1 MPKAAS
7 PHDTPV
13 MQQYARAKRDHP
25 GCMVFFRL
33 GDFYELFYDDA
44 KEASKLLGLTLTAR
58 TKSPPIPMAGVPVRS
73 VDLYLRKLLR
83 MGRRVAV
90 CEQMQDPAQA
100 KGLVDREVTRVVTP
114 GTLTEDAVLD
124 ARENNYLAAAVPG
137 PGGAAGIA
145 WVDLST
151 GEFLVED
158 LPRGKLADALARVDP
173 AECLVPE
180 GSPGNWRAALGQPA
194 PGAGASG
201 AGAAASFEEA
211 VRSAVR
217 GAVTP
222 APDWSFEGGSAARA
236 LREHFGTA
244 DLRGFGV
251 EGEGPSVGAAGA
263 VLQYLRETQK
273 TSLGHLR
280 RLAVRREEDR
290 LVLDRVTLRSLEIV
304 QNLRD
309 GERTGTL
316 LEAVDRTVTAP
327 GARALRGW
335 LVAPL
340 RDASAIGTR
349 LDAVEELAGD
359 GALRAALR
367 AALSGVRD
375 LERLAARAATG
386 RAGARDLAAL
396 RESAA
401 ALPGLRDVLG
411 RARSPLLAGARE
423 RCDPL
428 GDVHDLLARALADDP
443 PAGLKEGGILRAGY
457 DAEVDELRAA
467 GRDGRSWLAELQA
480 REAARAG
487 IPGLRVGYN
496 SVFGYYL
503 ETSRGQAA
511 KAPADWERRQS
522 LKGAERFVTPELKA
536 LERKILGAEDRVR
549 ALEYERF
556 VAIREQV
563 AAAVPRIQAAAG
575 AVALADAAGSLA
587 ETAAEGG
594 WVRPEV
600 DGGLVLEAKDS
611 RHPVVE
617 AALRGERFV
626 PNDLRLGGDAPP
638 LALITGPNMSGKSVY
653 LRQAALLVVLAQ
665 AGSFVPAAS
674 ARVGLVDRVFTRVGA
689 SDDLAAGRSTF
700 MVEMSETAAILHNAT
715 ERSLVLL
722 DEVGRGTSTFDGVS
736 LAWAVTEHL
745 AAKVKARTLF
755 ATHYHELTELA
766 ALVPGVRNLHCAVR
780 EWKDGIV
787 FLRRIEE
794 GGTDRSY
801 GLHVAKLAGI
811 PKEVVARAAEVLR
824 GLEQSTEAMER
835 GLSGKG
841 ARGAA
846 QLPLFTAAA
855 PPREDPLLG
864 EIRDTDPES
873 LSPKEAHARLREW
886 VERLRKG

>member
-25 GCMVFFRL
+25 GCLVFFRL
-33 GDFYELFYDDA
+33 GDFYELFYEDA
-44 KEASKLLGLTLTAR
+44 KEASRLLGLTLTTR
-58 TKSPPIPMAGVPVRS
+58 TKDPPIPMAGVPVRS
-73 VDLYLRKLLR
+73 VDLHLRRLLR
-83 MGRRVAV
+83 LGKRVAV
-90 CEQMQDPAQA
+90 CEQMQDPAGA
-100 KGLVDREVTRVVTP
+100 KGLVDREVVRVVTP
-114 GTLTEDAVLD
+114 GTITEDAVLE
-124 ARENNYLAAAVPG
+124 ARENNFLAAAVPG
-137 PGGAAGIA
+137 RGGSAGIA

-158 LPRGKLADALARVDP
+158 LPREKLADALARVDP
-173 AECLVPE
+173 SEVLVPE
-180 GSPGNWRAALGQPA
+180 AAA
-194 PGAGASG
+194 AAEVE
-201 AGAAASFEEA
+201 AAASFHET
-211 VRSAVR
+211 VRAAVR

-222 APDWSFEGGSAARA
+222 FPDWAFEPATAARS
-236 LREHFGTA
+236 LREHLGTA

-251 EGEGPSVGAAGA
+251 DGEGPSVGAAGA
-263 VLQYLRETQK
+263 VLQYLRDTQR
-273 TSLGHLR
+273 TSMAHIR
-280 RLAVRREEDR
+280 RLAVHREEDR

-309 GERTGTL
+309 GERAGTL
-316 LEAVDRTVTAP
+316 LEAMDRTVTAM
-327 GARALRGW
+327 GARRLRAW

-340 RDASAIGTR
+340 RDRAAIGER
-349 LDAVEELAGD
+349 LDAVDELARD
-359 GALRAALR
+359 GGLRAALR
-367 AALSGVRD
+367 GTLAGVRD

-386 RAGARDLAAL
+386 RANARDLAAL
-396 RESAA
+396 RESSA
-401 ALPGLRDVLG
+401 ALPGLREVLG
-411 RARSPLLAGARE
+411 RAKSGPLAAATD

-428 GDVHDLLARALADDP
+428 ADLLDLLSRALADDP
-443 PAGLKEGGILRAGY
+443 PLGLKDGGLLRQGF

-467 GRDGRSWLAELQA
+467 GRDGRSWLAGLQEK
-480 REAARAG
+480 EAARSG
-487 IPGLRVGYN
+487 IPNLRIGFN
-496 SVFGYYL
+496 AVFGYYL
-503 ETSRGQAA
+503 EASRGQAA

-536 LERKILGAEDRVR
+536 LERKILGAEDRAK

-556 VAIREQV
+556 LEVRGTV

-575 AVALADAAGSLA
+575 AVADADALASLA
-587 ETAAEGG
+587 EAAVEGG

-600 DGGLVLEAKDS
+600 DGGLVLEAKDA

-617 AALRGERFV
+617 AALRDERFV
-626 PNDLRLGGDAPP
+626 PNDVRLGGDMPP

-653 LRQAALLVVLAQ
+653 LRQAALLVVMAQ
-665 AGSFVPAAS
+665 AGSFVPAAA

-700 MVEMSETAAILHNAT
+700 MVEMSETAAILHGAT

-766 ALVPGVRNLHCAVR
+766 ALVPGVRNLHCSVR

-811 PKEVVARAAEVLR
+811 PRDVVARAAEVLH

-835 GLSGKG
+835 GLVKG
-841 ARGAA
+841 PGLGAAA
-846 QLPLFTAAA
+846 QLGLFAA
-855 PPREDPLLG
+855 PPPEEDPVLKEMRAL
-864 EIRDTDPES
+864 DPDR
-873 LSPKEAHARLREW
+873 LSPMEALLRLREW
-886 VERLRKG
+886 TERLRRG

>member
-1 MPKAAS
+1 MVRAAT
-7 PHDTPV
+7 PHETPV
-13 MQQYARAKRDHP
+13 MQQYARAKREHP
-25 GCMVFFRL
+25 DCLVFFRL

-44 KEASKLLGLTLTAR
+44 KEASRLLGLTLTTR
-58 TKSPPIPMAGVPVRS
+58 TKDPPIPMAGVPVRS
-73 VDLYLRKLLR
+73 VDLYLRRLLR

-90 CEQMQDPAQA
+90 CEQMQDPAEA
-100 KGLVDREVTRVVTP
+100 KGIVDREVIRVVTP
-114 GTLTEDAVLD
+114 GTLTEDAVLE
-124 ARENNYLAAAVPG
+124 ARENNYLAAAAPG
-137 PGGAAGIA
+137 RGGSADLA

-158 LPRGKLADALARVDP
+158 LPRERLADALARVDP
-173 AECLVPE
+173 SECLVPD
-180 GSPGNWRAALGQPA
+180 A
-194 PGAGASG
+194 
-201 AGAAASFEEA
+201 AGAAEAAAAGSFADA
-211 VRSAVR
+211 VRASVR

-222 APDWSFEGGSAARA
+222 LPDWAFEVSTAARA
-236 LREHFGTA
+236 LREQFAVA

-263 VLQYLRETQK
+263 VLQYLRDTQR

-309 GERTGTL
+309 GERAGTL
-316 LEAVDRTVTAP
+316 LATVDRTVTAP
-327 GARALRGW
+327 GARRLRAW

-340 RDASAIGTR
+340 RDLGVIGER
-349 LDAVEELAGD
+349 LDAVEELARD
-359 GALRAALR
+359 GTLRSALRARL
-367 AALSGVRD
+367 GEVRD
-375 LERLAARAATG
+375 LERLGARAATG
-386 RAGARDLAAL
+386 RANARDMAAL

-401 ALPGLRDVLG
+401 ALPGLRSDLG
-411 RARSPLLAGARE
+411 RAKSAALAEAER

-428 GDVHDLLARALADDP
+428 TDLHDLLSRALAEDP
-443 PAGLKEGGILRAGY
+443 PAGIKDGGILRAGY

-467 GRDGRSWLAELQA
+467 GRDGRTWLAELQA
-480 REAARAG
+480 KEAARSG
-487 IPGLRVGYN
+487 IPTLRVGYN

-503 ETSRGQAA
+503 EATRAQAA

-522 LKGAERFVTPELKA
+522 LKGAERFVTPALKE
-536 LERKILGAEDRVR
+536 LERKILGADERSR

-556 VAIREQV
+556 VAIRETV
-563 AAAVPRIQAAAG
+563 AAAVPRIQAAAD
-575 AVALADAAGSLA
+575 AVATADTLASFAEAAV
-587 ETAAEGG
+587 EGG
-594 WVRPEV
+594 WARPVV
-600 DGGLVLEAKDS
+600 DDGLALEAKDA

-617 AALRGERFV
+617 AALRDERFV
-626 PNDLRLGGDAPP
+626 PNDVRLGGEVAP

-653 LRQAALLVVLAQ
+653 LRQAALLAVLAQ

-674 ARVGLVDRVFTRVGA
+674 ARIGLVDRVFTRVGA

-700 MVEMSETAAILHNAT
+700 LVEMSETANILHNAT

-736 LAWAVTEHL
+736 LAWAITEHL
-745 AAKVKARTLF
+745 AAKVRARTLF

-801 GLHVAKLAGI
+801 GLHVAKIAGI
-811 PKEVVARAAEVLR
+811 PREVVARAAEVLH

-835 GLSGKG
+835 GLAKG
-841 ARGAA
+841 AAKGPAA
-846 QLPLFTAAA
+846 QLALFAA
-855 PPREDPLLG
+855 PPPEEDPVLKEMRAL
-864 EIRDTDPES
+864 DPDR
-873 LSPKEAHARLREW
+873 LSPIEALMKLREWTARLR
-886 VERLRKG
+886 RS

>member
-13 MQQYARAKRDHP
+13 MRQYAKAKRDHP
-25 GCMVFFRL
+25 GCLVFFRL

-90 CEQMQDPAQA
+90 CEQMQDPAEA
-100 KGLVDREVTRVVTP
+100 KGIVDREVTRVVTP

-137 PGGAAGIA
+137 PGGTAGIA

-158 LPRGKLADALARVDP
+158 LPRARLADALARVDP

-180 GSPGNWRAALGQPA
+180 A
-194 PGAGASG
+194 AGASG

-211 VRSAVR
+211 VRGAVR

-222 APDWSFEGGSAARA
+222 APDWSFEAGAAARA
-236 LREHFGTA
+236 LGEHFGTA

-251 EGEGPSVGAAGA
+251 EGDGPSVGAAGA
-263 VLQYLRETQK
+263 VLQYLRETQR

-309 GERTGTL
+309 GERSGTL
-316 LEAVDRTVTAP
+316 LDVVDRTVTAP
-327 GARALRGW
+327 GARRLRGW
-335 LVAPL
+335 LTAPL
-340 RDASAIGTR
+340 RDAAAIATR
-349 LDAVEELAGD
+349 HDAVEELAGD
-359 GALRAALR
+359 GALRGALR
-367 AALSGVRD
+367 TALSGVRD

-386 RAGARDLAAL
+386 RAGGRDLASL

-401 ALPGLRDVLG
+401 ALPSLREVLG
-411 RARSPLLAGARE
+411 RARSSLLAEARDA
-423 RCDPL
+423 CDPL
-428 GDVHDLLARALADDP
+428 EDLHDLLARALVDDP
-443 PAGLKEGGILRAGY
+443 PAGLKEGGLLREGY

-467 GRDGRSWLAELQA
+467 GRDGRSWLADLQA
-480 REAARAG
+480 KEAARSG

-503 ETSRGQAA
+503 ETSRGQSA
-511 KAPADWERRQS
+511 KAPPDWERRQS
-522 LKGAERFVTPELKA
+522 LKGAERFVTPELKT

-556 VAIREQV
+556 VAIREKV
-563 AAAVPRIQAAAG
+563 AAAVPRIQATAG

-587 ETAAEGG
+587 EAAVEGG
-594 WVRPEV
+594 WVRPAV
-600 DGGLVLEAKDS
+600 DASLALEAKDS

-617 AALRGERFV
+617 ASLRDERFV

-674 ARVGLVDRVFTRVGA
+674 ARVGLCDRIFTRVGA

-745 AAKVKARTLF
+745 AAAVKARTLF

-766 ALVPGVRNLHCAVR
+766 ALVPGVRNLHCSVR

-801 GLHVAKLAGI
+801 GLHVARLAGI
-811 PKEVVARAAEVLR
+811 PRGVVARAAEVLR

-835 GLSGKG
+835 GLAGKPGKG
-841 ARGAA
+841 ATS
-846 QLPLFTAAA
+846 QLPLFA
-855 PPREDPLLG
+855 PPPAREDPLLG
-864 EIRDTDPES
+864 EIRDTDPDS
-873 LSPKEAHARLREW
+873 LSPKEAHARLRAW
-886 VERLRKG
+886 VERLRGSAPPA